1 MCWVDAS
8 HSEALRA
15 PAAHRQPSPSFLWTP
30 SCLFALWSDLALGKK
45 APNRCF
51 SDPPISSSESCMILL
66 SPLCSDAL
74 QATLHP
80 FDLSSADFPS
90 PLVPPLLQDYLPW
103 LPLAQGIRSRFLRS
117 PTHSP
122 YPTPSK
128 LTFLCPPPPPPSLSP
143 TPASSPALR
152 SGRLHFSGPQ
162 KSHPMERNV
171 PLLKWNNGVLSK
183 LCSKIQFSPMLS
195 FLPSTFV
202 KPLAPAALPSASES
216 LQMAKQKNK
225 SLVKIHGKASG
236 RAHHVSSTACLFHR
250 HVLMLVV
257 LYVHVK

>member
-1 MCWVDAS
+1 MRFKPPFTHLIC
-8 HSEALRA
+8 LL
-15 PAAHRQPSPSFLWTP
+15 QISPLHLPLPYSRTTY
-30 SCLFALWSDLALGKK
+30 LGSLLLKE
-45 APNRCF
+45 
-51 SDPPISSSESCMILL
+51 SDPDP
-66 SPLCSDAL
+66 SDH
-74 QATLHP
+74 QHT
-80 FDLSSADFPS
+80 
-90 PLVPPLLQDYLPW
+90 V
-103 LPLAQGIRSRFLRS
+103 
-117 PTHSP
+117 

-128 LTFLCPPPPPPSLSP
+128 LTLLCPPPPPPSLPP
-143 TPASSPALR
+143 TPASSPVLR
-152 SGRLHFSGPQ
+152 YGRLHFSGPQ

-171 PLLKWNNGVLSK
+171 PLLKWNNGVLFK
-183 LCSKIQFSPMLS
+183 LCSKIQFSPTLS